1 MDRHLRPTHRSI
13 GIGTVVASLS
23 LVVVASPVAA
33 TGTCAGTRSEYV
45 LPAEQ
50 RDLDPLA
57 VYDKNG
63 DGIVC
68 VSEPSGR
75 FKVAKYSDNKS

>member
-1 MDRHLRPTHRSI
+1 MCRHPF
-13 GIGTVVASLS
+13 
-23 LVVVASPVAA
+23 
-33 TGTCAGTRSEYV
+33 EYV

>member
-1 MDRHLRPTHRSI
+1 MDRSPRRTLRVI
-13 GIGTVVASLS
+13 AIGTVGASLA
-23 LVVVASPVAA
+23 LVAAASPIAA
-33 TGTCAGTRSEYV
+33 SGTCSGTRTEVV

-68 VSEPSGR
+68 RSEPTGR
-75 FKVAKYSDNKS
+75 FKVVKYTDNRI